1 MAKLTI
7 KRISGIGT
15 LVLDEGKVLVQEFFG
30 MVVRDLKS
38 KAIKYRLLKNSVV
51 FEHRGICLE
60 LKAGGNGLA
69 NLTLA
74 VSRFDKLEDAL
85 DRNGRFIYISNT
97 RGSLNYYYYDSNT
110 IPDGE
115 LLLYFTDTHSQLHPD
130 FWAEVELYAAYR
142 TGKAKNSY
150 SIGGYNYV
158 RNGLMTI
165 ISHITKRSYKWE
177 VEV

>member
-7 KRISGIGT
+7 KRIAGKDM
-15 LVLDEGKVLVQEFFG
+15 LVLDEGRTLVNEFFN
-30 MVVRDLKS
+30 MFTRDLKS
-38 KAIKYRLLKNSVV
+38 RAIKHRMMKSSIV
-51 FEHRGICLE
+51 FEHRGFCWE
-60 LKAGGNGLA
+60 LKAGENGLA

-97 RGSLNYYYYDSNT
+97 RGSLNYYNSNT

-150 SIGGYNYV
+150 SINGYNYV

-177 VEV
+177 VVV

>member
-1 MAKLTI
+1 MFT
-7 KRISGIGT
+7 
-15 LVLDEGKVLVQEFFG
+15 
-30 MVVRDLKS
+30 RDLKS
-38 KAIKYRLLKNSVV
+38 RAIKHRMMKSSIV
-51 FEHRGICLE
+51 FEHRGFCWE
-60 LKAGGNGLA
+60 LKAGENGLA

-97 RGSLNYYYYDSNT
+97 RGSLNYYNSNT

-130 FWAEVELYAAYR
+130 FWTEVELYAAYR

-150 SIGGYNYV
+150 SINGYNYV

-177 VEV
+177 VVV

>member
-7 KRISGIGT
+7 KRIAGKEM
-15 LVLDEGKVLVQEFFG
+15 LVLDEGRTLVNEFFN
-30 MVVRDLKS
+30 MFTRDLKS
-38 KAIKYRLLKNSVV
+38 RAIKHRMMKSSIV
-51 FEHRGICLE
+51 FEHRGFCWE
-60 LKAGGNGLA
+60 LKAGENGLA

-97 RGSLNYYYYDSNT
+97 RGSLNYYNSNT

-150 SIGGYNYV
+150 SINGYNYV

-177 VEV
+177 VVV

>member
-7 KRISGIGT
+7 KRIAGKDM
-15 LVLDEGKVLVQEFFG
+15 LVLDEGRTLVNEFFN
-30 MVVRDLKS
+30 MFTRDLKS
-38 KAIKYRLLKNSVV
+38 KAIKHRMMKSSIV
-51 FEHRGICLE
+51 FEHRGFCWE
-60 LKAGGNGLA
+60 LKAGENGLA

-97 RGSLNYYYYDSNT
+97 RGSLNYYNSNT

-150 SIGGYNYV
+150 SINGYNYV

-177 VEV
+177 VVV